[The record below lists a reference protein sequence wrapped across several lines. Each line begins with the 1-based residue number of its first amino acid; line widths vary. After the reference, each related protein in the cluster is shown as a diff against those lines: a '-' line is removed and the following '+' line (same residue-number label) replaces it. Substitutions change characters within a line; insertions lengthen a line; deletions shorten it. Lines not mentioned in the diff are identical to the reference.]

1 MVLSTERLK
10 PLDDVIGSLSPTEQG
25 SLRSG
30 KAIVNVVSD
39 RYVSYMLVR
48 ADIDPIW
55 SVLTDYDHFAD
66 FLPSVQSSE
75 VLEAEGDRAVV
86 EQIAKLKVMLAE
98 MESRVRTENIRT
110 PKKRIDFRLIE
121 GDLEIMEGDWQL
133 IPVQVSEGKDQSQP
147 LTLVKQ
153 SVHAKIG
160 NPLLE
165 GAFEAVY
172 TKNIKRNL
180 KAIAQEVYKRQDAET
195 E

>member
-1 MVLSTERLK
+1 
-10 PLDDVIGSLSPTEQG
+10 
-25 SLRSG
+25 
-30 KAIVNVVSD
+30 
-39 RYVSYMLVR
+39 
-48 ADIDPIW
+48 
-55 SVLTDYDHFAD
+55 
-66 FLPSVQSSE
+66 
-75 VLEAEGDRAVV
+75 
-86 EQIAKLKVMLAE
+86 MLAE